1 MKQIISKIKNG
12 EELIESE
19 VKEIVESIEKNTFN
33 KEEMKEFLLAMNEK
47 KITSN
52 ELYFFVN
59 ELYKKANKIDLGEDL
74 IDVCG
79 TGGDNTHTFNI
90 STACMFV
97 TAGAGVKIA
106 KHGNKAV
113 SSKSGSF
120 DVLEELGININ
131 DCSNKAK
138 ETLEKTNI
146 ALLFA
151 PMHHPVFKNIGEVR
165 RELGQKTMF
174 NLMGPLLNPCNV
186 KKQLIGVYDENIT
199 ELIANTMQKKG
210 ITSGLVV
217 NGNGLDEITIDGK
230 TKITELKNNEIK
242 TYYITPEQFKI
253 KSSKISE
260 LIVNSKEESAK
271 LIISILNN
279 EESSAKDIVV
289 LNSGAAIYLSGK
301 ANSIEEG
308 IVKAQE
314 SIKTGAASNILNKLR
329 EILKKEE

>member
-131 DCSNKAK
+131 NCSNKAK
-138 ETLEKTNI
+138 ESLDASNI

-151 PMHHPVFKNIGEVR
+151 PAHHPVFKNIGEVR
-165 RELGQKTMF
+165 REIGQKTIF
-174 NLMGPLLNPCNV
+174 NIMGPLLNPCNV
-186 KKQLIGVYDENIT
+186 KKQLIGVYDKEFT
-199 ELIANTMQKKG
+199 ELIAQTMQKKG
-210 ITSGLVV
+210 ITHGLVV
-217 NGNGLDEITIDGK
+217 NGNGLDEITIDGE
-230 TKITELKNNEIK
+230 TQITELKNNTIK
-242 TYYITPEQFKI
+242 TYNIHPKQFGIK
-253 KSSKISE
+253 KSSISE
-260 LIVNSKEESAK
+260 LVVSSKEESANV
-271 LIISILNN
+271 IMSILND
-279 EESSAKDIVV
+279 EDTSAKDIVI
-289 LNSGAAIYLSGK
+289 LNSATAIYLGGK
-301 ANSIEEG
+301 AKSIKEG
-308 IVKAQE
+308 INKAKD
-314 SIKTGAASNILNKLR
+314 SISSGRALNSLNKLK
-329 EILKKEE
+329 EVLK